1 MSAFT
6 SRFSGNKMGFD
17 LLPYL
22 RVEFLFPALALC
34 FVPLLML
41 WKVELAEET
50 SCTPSSCLA
59 KLLNTSSLGLL
70 GLASSF
76 ESLL

>member
-6 SRFSGNKMGFD
+6 RRFSGNKMGFD

-41 WKVELAEET
+41 WQLEGGTCRGNQLY
-50 SCTPSSCLA
+50 S
-59 KLLNTSSLGLL
+59 KLLLGKVAEHKFFGVTGLGLQL
-70 GLASSF
+70 
-76 ESLL
+76 